1 MVTETRHVK
10 NQGLWQ
16 RSKEKEST
24 THHLGNNKGKYDK
37 RPRASCDAATI
48 RMNKECNSLVYCAHL
63 KEQSSSDFLITAHQ

>member
-24 THHLGNNKGKYDK
+24 THHLGNNKGKCDK
-37 RPRASCDAATI
+37 RPRASYDAATI